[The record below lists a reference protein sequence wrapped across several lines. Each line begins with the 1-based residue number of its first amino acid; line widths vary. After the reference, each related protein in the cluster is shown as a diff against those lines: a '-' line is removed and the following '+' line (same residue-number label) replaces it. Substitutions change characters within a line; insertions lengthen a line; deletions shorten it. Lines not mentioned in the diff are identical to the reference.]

1 MTDSMWGWVGVFYN
15 GKGNNFRD
23 DTELKITLEIEYCVL
38 ILEYIFKIQVNFFFF
53 LSVFSTKGVLAFT
66 ASSKGFLPPKKLGV
80 TDSSLFVSCE
90 EQTEIYGLSG
100 MTW

>member
-38 ILEYIFKIQVNFFFF
+38 ILEYIFKILGEFFFF
-53 LSVFSTKGVLAFT
+53 FCLYFLRKVF
-66 ASSKGFLPPKKLGV
+66 
-80 TDSSLFVSCE
+80 
-90 EQTEIYGLSG
+90 
-100 MTW
+100 